1 MIHIYLWKKQKI
13 FVIFILKSNRNQEEN
28 TMSYE
33 NVKHYFDQIG
43 MGQRVMNLK
52 QSSATVEEAAEA
64 IGCQPCQIA
73 KTMSFLVNDKPI
85 LIVTA
90 GDTKVDNKKF
100 KEVFHQKAKMIPY
113 DQVEGY
119 IGQAPGGVCP
129 FAVNPDVAVY
139 LDLSLKRFQRVYPAA
154 GNGHSAVDLS
164 PEELAEY
171 SKVVDWIDVCK
182 V

>member
-1 MIHIYLWKKQKI
+1 
-13 FVIFILKSNRNQEEN
+13 
-28 TMSYE
+28 MSYE

-43 MGQRVMNLK
+43 MGQRVMNLR
-52 QSSATVEEAAEA
+52 QSSATVEEPAEA

-113 DQVEGY
+113 EEVEKL
-119 IGQAPGGVCP
+119 IGHNVGGVCP
-129 FAVNPDVAVY
+129 FGINENVTVY
-139 LDLSLKRFQRVYPAA
+139 LDNSLKKFDTIYPACGESNTA
-154 GNGHSAVDLS
+154 IKLTI
-164 PEELAEY
+164 EELEKTSNY
-171 SKVVDWIDVCK
+171 KKWIDVCK
-182 V
+182 

>member
-1 MIHIYLWKKQKI
+1 
-13 FVIFILKSNRNQEEN
+13 
-28 TMSYE
+28 
-33 NVKHYFDQIG
+33 
-43 MGQRVMNLK
+43 
-52 QSSATVEEAAEA
+52 
-64 IGCQPCQIA
+64 
-73 KTMSFLVNDKPI
+73 MSFLVNDKPI

-100 KEVFHQKAKMIPY
+100 KEVFHQKAKMIPW

-119 IGQAPGGVCP
+119 IGHAPGGVCP

>member
-100 KEVFHQKAKMIPY
+100 KEVFHQKAKMIP
-113 DQVEGY
+113 
-119 IGQAPGGVCP
+119 
-129 FAVNPDVAVY
+129 
-139 LDLSLKRFQRVYPAA
+139 
-154 GNGHSAVDLS
+154 
-164 PEELAEY
+164 
-171 SKVVDWIDVCK
+171 
-182 V
+182 